1 MPRNLSAWI
10 DICIHLAVILLL
22 VLVISSYNLYV
33 GTIALVVWACMA
45 ASCSSMKSAK
55 WTKCCRTNC

>member
-22 VLVISSYNLYV
+22 VAEAGDIK
-33 GTIALVVWACMA
+33 G
-45 ASCSSMKSAK
+45 
-55 WTKCCRTNC
+55 